1 MTSNSNNDNPLAN
14 IEIVG
19 EGFDDLG
26 HRFIKLRVKGSDRHL
41 PPYSMEDI
49 LKPDRLYRELGDAG
63 CKLFSRQ
70 LQNRLQDVLQNYEQ
84 LGAPSFSVVTRLGSF
99 RRFYVRPDGI
109 IGTLPLPIELALGSL
124 DSHMLDKVSLPGI
137 TRKLAGENR

>member
-1 MTSNSNNDNPLAN
+1 MTSNSNNDNLIAN

-63 CKLFSRQ
+63 CNLFSSQAQRN
-70 LQNRLQDVLQNYEQ
+70 LQNLLQSHEQ
-84 LGAPSFSVVTRLGSF
+84 QEPSFSVVTRLGSF
-99 RRFYVRPDGI
+99 RSFYVRTDKI
-109 IGTLPLPIELALGSL
+109 IGNPARPVELALGSL
-124 DSHMLDKVSLPGI
+124 DSHMLAKY
-137 TRKLAGENR
+137 RC